1 MKNLLFASLL
11 INPLNSVTV
20 AELGNDI
27 ITTCRLGKENGT
39 NASQTYSRTSNPQDW
54 QGDSPPQYV
63 GYEVTQKFNDNAP
76 QNNYANFVIYN
87 YCGLEYEMIQDDNDF
102 LGYHTFVIIQYTP
115 YNTISSSQVDI
126 TINLNNNMSDLTQG
140 YETTNYN
147 LKYTVATTTTD
158 LGNLLNT
165 SNWTDINKSREV
177 DPSNSPQ
184 ITTYWEQAYTQNINK
199 TTIAQYNGAITPE
212 STYIYGFTINNVNL
226 KSKTTQYIIMQYT
239 LDLAIISENQELLKT
254 INDPDENTLL
264 LHTNN
269 VEITSAKN
277 NVTYTQ
283 EIVDIPGLMFTIL
296 GLPFSFI
303 SQAFDLTIFPGTP
316 YQVNFSNI
324 FLGFIAIAM
333 LLWVLKLILG
343 QADIGQW
350 LGDQKRMHREERL
363 RDRNHKRNMQR
374 NEEHN
379 KNRHEELAQKERLA
393 HERAQKHKGNR

>member
-27 ITTCRLGKENGT
+27 VTTCRLGKENGT
-39 NASQTYSRTSNPQDW
+39 NASQTYNKWTIPQDW
-54 QGDSPPQYV
+54 NGSSPPDYV
-63 GYEVTQKFNDNAP
+63 GYEITQRFNDQAQ

-87 YCGLEYEMIQDDNDF
+87 YCGMDYEFIQDDNDY
-102 LGYHTFVIIQYTP
+102 LGYHTFAIIQYTP
-115 YNTISSSQVDI
+115 YNNINSSEVDI
-126 TINLNNNMSDLTQG
+126 RINLNNNMSDLSQG
-140 YETTNYN
+140 YEYTRYE

-165 SNWTDINKSREV
+165 SNWTDINKSKEN
-177 DPSNSPQ
+177 DTNPQ
-184 ITTYWEQAYTQNINK
+184 TTTYWEQAYTQNINR
-199 TTIAQYNGAITPE
+199 TTIAQFNDTITPTP
-212 STYIYGFTINNVNL
+212 TYIYSFDINNVNL
-226 KSKTTQYIIMQYT
+226 KSKTTQYIVMQF
-239 LDLAIISENQELLKT
+239 DLILTIVSENQGLLKT
-254 INDPDENTLL
+254 IYDPDENTLL
-264 LHTNN
+264 LHTDNI
-269 VEITSAKN
+269 EITSAKN

-283 EIVDIPGLMFTIL
+283 EIVDIPSLMFTIL

-350 LGDQKRMHREERL
+350 LGDQKRMHREERY
-363 RDRNHKRNMQR
+363 RDRAHKRNMQR